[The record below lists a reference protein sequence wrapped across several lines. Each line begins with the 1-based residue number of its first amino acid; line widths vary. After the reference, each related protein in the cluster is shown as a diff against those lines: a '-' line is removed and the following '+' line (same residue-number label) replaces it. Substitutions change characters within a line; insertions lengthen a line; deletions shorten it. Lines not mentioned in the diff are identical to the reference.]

1 MAEYGARQC
10 FWQQRQYGC
19 ASTEAFDHLRD
30 IATAVLDEI
39 NKKVLRKRACL
50 RSWYDP
56 CQLHAATIGSTRHD
70 RTRNP
75 SAAGGTI
82 VRLHASEVKK
92 RKRRRGPAW
101 GTLVTA
107 VAVFAALAAA
117 WRYTPLSQLIT
128 PERITEWART
138 SRELK
143 WAPIVVMLVYTPAT
157 FVMFPRPLLTLLTVI
172 AFGPW
177 LGFVYG
183 MTGILLAAVATYYAG
198 QVLPHQT
205 VNRLAGDR
213 LDDLSGALRRHGL
226 LSVLALR
233 VLPAAP
239 FAVEGMIAGAARIK
253 LWQYIAGTFLGMLP
267 GVLTTTIFGDQMA
280 TALEDVSKI
289 NYWVVGAA
297 AVVFVVIIYFVRRW
311 FTKQGFA

>member
-1 MAEYGARQC
+1 VLVR
-10 FWQQRQYGC
+10 
-19 ASTEAFDHLRD
+19 SLP
-30 IATAVLDEI
+30 TACGYHS
-39 NKKVLRKRACL
+39 R
-50 RSWYDP
+50 
-56 CQLHAATIGSTRHD
+56 STRHG

-82 VRLHASEVKK
+82 VRLYAFEVKK
-92 RKRRRGPAW
+92 RKHRRGPAW
-101 GTLVTA
+101 GTLVAA
-107 VAVFAALAAA
+107 VMVFAALAAA
-117 WRYTPLSQLIT
+117 WRYTPVSELIT
-128 PERITEWART
+128 PERITDWARA

-198 QVLPHQT
+198 QLLPRET

-213 LDDLSGALRRHGL
+213 LDQLGGALRRHGL
-226 LSVLALR
+226 VSVLALR

-253 LWQYIAGTFLGMLP
+253 LWHYIAGTFLGMLP
-267 GVLTTTIFGDQMA
+267 GVLTTTIFGDQIA
-280 TALEDVSKI
+280 IALEDVSKI

-297 AVVFVVIIYFVRRW
+297 AVVFVAMIYFVRRW
-311 FTKQGFA
+311 FTKQGLV